1 MILSQTNIYV
11 LTKTKGRQN
20 LIFSGKLCNV
30 FCQDPIFIENKPD
43 SFFLNK
49 KKDYIYRIRN
59 NSLVSPNDISDI
71 PKRKNLR
78 KKNNSN
84 LNSTNFP
91 TLLSIS
97 KLNENPSPIIT
108 SRPKVI
114 KSYSKTISLNM
125 NKGFKK
131 SKITKNGDLKRYFLN
146 KNDFIYY

>member
-78 KKNNSN
+78 KNVMIKNKI
-84 LNSTNFP
+84 F
-91 TLLSIS
+91 
-97 KLNENPSPIIT
+97 II
-108 SRPKVI
+108 RRI
-114 KSYSKTISLNM
+114 KIII
-125 NKGFKK
+125 
-131 SKITKNGDLKRYFLN
+131 KI
-146 KNDFIYY
+146 